1 MTTRSWTRAA
11 IPVAALALAACH
23 AARPEPLV
31 PAGAA
36 YQSRTQWGARA
47 PVSALREHTPDRI
60 TIHHTATPQAPD
72 RPLADKMR
80 ALQRFSQGGGLL
92 GNGQP
97 KVPWAD
103 VPYHF
108 YIAVNGEIAE
118 GRELRYV
125 GDSNTPY
132 DPTGHLLIVLE
143 GNFEHEDP
151 PPAQLAAL
159 RQLVQRAAERWH
171 IAPERI
177 GGHRDHASTR
187 CPGERLYQAIPS
199 LRTLVTP
206 IPAAR

>member
-1 MTTRSWTRAA
+1 MTTRRWMKTVLPIATL
-11 IPVAALALAACH
+11 VLGACH

-36 YQSRTQWGARA
+36 YQSRAQWGALA
-47 PVSALREHTPDRI
+47 PASALVEHTPDRI

-80 ALQRFSQGGGLL
+80 ALQRFSQGGGQLAS
-92 GNGQP
+92 GQP

-151 PPAQLAAL
+151 PAVQLAAL

-187 CPGERLYQAIPS
+187 CPGERLYQEIPR
-199 LRTLVTP
+199 LRTMVAP
-206 IPAAR
+206 GSAGR

>member
-1 MTTRSWTRAA
+1 MELDAGGD
-11 IPVAALALAACH
+11 PGG
-23 AARPEPLV
+23 RPGPGRL
-31 PAGAA
+31 PRGTAGAA
-36 YQSRTQWGARA
+36 YQARALWGARA

-177 GGHRDHASTR
+177 GGHRDHASSR
-187 CPGERLYQAIPS
+187 CPGERLYQAIPA
-199 LRTLVTP
+199 LRTLVAPT
-206 IPAAR
+206 PAAR